1 MIRRTVGAANR
12 RRRKPAI
19 HKRYTKTEILNEI
32 ANNTDVERKQVV
44 AVLDELGSII
54 ERHVRKRAAGE
65 FILPGLLK
73 IATVKKA
80 ARAAR
85 KNVPNPF
92 KPGEVMDVPGKPA
105 STRIRVTPLKKLK
118 DYVL

>member
-1 MIRRTVGAANR
+1 MIRRTAGAPK

-32 ANNTDVERKQVV
+32 AANTDIDRKNVA
-44 AVLDELGSII
+44 AVLDELGSIM
-54 ERHVRKRAAGE
+54 ERHVRKRAVGE

-73 IATVKKA
+73 IATMKKA
-80 ARAAR
+80 ARPAR

-92 KPGEVMDVPGKPA
+92 KPGEVMDVPRKPA
-105 STRIRVTPLKKLK
+105 STRIRITPLKKLK

>member
-1 MIRRTVGAANR
+1 MIRRTARAAT

-19 HKRYTKTEILNEI
+19 HKRYTKSEILNEI
-32 ANNTDVERKQVV
+32 AANTDMDRKEVA
-44 AVLDELGSII
+44 AVLDELGSIM

-73 IATVKKA
+73 ITTVKKA
-80 ARAAR
+80 ARPAR

-92 KPGEVMDVPGKPA
+92 KPGEVMDVPRKPA

-118 DYVL
+118 DYAL